1 MRVVVR
7 RFEVQP
13 RTAKERHHNLRVRA
27 AHLLSADDGV
37 KRAGKARG
45 VACPQRPRPRLGGL
59 PKRAVH
65 DGRNPAQPAA
75 LCQQATL
82 EPRRACVPVQVHERH
97 ATELHKVLLRAH
109 EARAGAATA
118 VQDGERA
125 PQREQSGQVPVRQ
138 LERRAWLERGLRCW
152 LGARGSGQGLGWGV
166 GAEGWELGAQGCVGA
181 GKARGYKGE
190 ARGERRGARGD
201 GRGARGAPR
210 RGAKV

>member
-13 RTAKERHHNLRVRA
+13 RTAKERHHNLLVRA

-37 KRAGKARG
+37 ERAGKARG

-82 EPRRACVPVQVHERH
+82 EPRRACVPVQVHECH

-166 GAEGWELGAQGCVGA
+166 GAEGWELGAQGCVGV
-181 GKARGYKGE
+181 GRARGYKGE
-190 ARGERRGARGD
+190 RQGARGE
-201 GRGARGAPR
+201 GRGEQRCRAM
-210 RGAKV
+210 

>member
-1 MRVVVR
+1 MLRVVVR
-7 RFEVQP
+7 RFDVQP
-13 RTAKERHHNLRVRA
+13 RTAKERHHNFLVRA

-37 KRAGKARG
+37 ERAGKARG
-45 VACPQRPRPRLGGL
+45 VACPQRPWPRLGGL
-59 PKRAVH
+59 PERAVH

-82 EPRRACVPVQVHERH
+82 EPRRACVPVQVHECQ

-109 EARAGAATA
+109 EAWAGAATA

-152 LGARGSGQGLGWGV
+152 LGARGCDQGLGWGV

-181 GKARGYKGE
+181 GRARGYKGE
-190 ARGERRGARGD
+190 RQGARGE
-201 GRGARGAPR
+201 GRGEQRCRAM
-210 RGAKV
+210 